1 MTSKS
6 GNLQPLSIKDCAILN
21 IATGVRAKNLKELR
35 DRLLTIHPESI
46 TYHFWAKRL
55 RPGFEEREYNND
67 FAAWAYTYLHD
78 NKLAER
84 LGLINPGILSDTE
97 ELRAKVVEVVELRLE
112 ENETTLDTKEREQ
125 FHFIRSEITLF
136 DTQNVISKPEELT
149 ELLPNLS
156 LGSIYF
162 HFIDTKKGSNDQSG
176 DISLW
181 ISGFGADYKELSEQI
196 SKLNPYFFTLTEFR
210 TRVFQ
215 IFKDYFKGAVT

>member
-21 IATGVRAKNLKELR
+21 IATGARAKNLKELR

-55 RPGFEEREYNND
+55 RPGLQEPEYNND
-67 FAAWAYTYLHD
+67 FAAWAYTNLHD

-84 LGLINPGILSDTE
+84 LGLINPGIFSDTK
-97 ELRAKVVEVVELRLE
+97 ELRAKVIQIVELCLE
-112 ENETTLDTKEREQ
+112 ENETTLDAKEGEQ

-149 ELLPNLS
+149 ELLPDLS

-162 HFIDTKKGSNDQSG
+162 HFIDARYGSKYESSN
-176 DISLW
+176 ISLW

-196 SKLNPYFFTLTEFR
+196 SKLDPYFFTLIEFR
-210 TRVFQ
+210 ARVSQ
-215 IFKDYFKGAVT
+215 LFKDYFKGAVN